1 MNTFHYILAYHFDNH
16 LTAAEIDQKLNRLG
30 FQFDHIHTGNA
41 VVHLTIAERIQNS
54 TKPFILLITDNFL
67 KDENCLHK
75 LLEIV
80 SQSQKN
86 NRQFILILAEGFSVD
101 PISNQIKSID
111 TKLSTIGDILYYI
124 NYWQDKYLQLR
135 KKYLDNEK
143 SLQVVDDKLKVLRE
157 IAAEIGELLHK
168 LRKIEPVGYSDFIK
182 DDFYYFF
189 AHSGNLESYQS
200 YKKMA
205 EYDEKDNLIEQKIN
219 NLVGNTDKL
228 SINEEKVSPIE
239 DYEMQNIV
247 SETNKE
253 EHETVSKE
261 KILDSTFN
269 KNINGSNQE
278 TDSDLLEKLKA
289 YKNGLL
295 KEETLHIEKSELKE
309 IEPNTEIIQDIYKTK
324 EEFEAILKLDE
335 EVTSQLGN
343 LINSKFENSLLDE
356 NDYPNEE
363 EDWDEEEKDISTLKN
378 YEESLVEAI
387 KEDPENIETRLQL
400 IKYLIVNPDNFSR
413 TADQLEQVLKLDKN
427 NVEAIYL
434 LATLSQGINH
444 PDLARTYFE
453 KLINIQPDFP
463 GVYFT
468 LAELIET
475 HFPKDFPIAAEY
487 YKKAYQHDTTN
498 IKALEKRAQLLYKQ
512 LRKSKKAAK
521 TYKKIIK
528 LLPYHPTAY
537 YYLSEISLEQGEKEK
552 AVEYYHKAKV
562 ITKRTKILEEASNL
576 VEHRIEAEP
585 KIEIKMQNDEFS
597 KKTNVASKEVNSY
610 VCITGATSGIGNA
623 LAHLL
628 ASKSYDLILTGR
640 RIDRLKNLANELIQK
655 YNITVEILQF
665 DIRDFQQSANALGSL
680 GDKLDK
686 IDILINNAGLAMG
699 LDYIYEANVDHW
711 ETMIDTNIKGLLFMT
726 RLVTPS
732 MVKKKRGHIIN
743 IGSTAGKEVYPKG
756 NVYCAT
762 KFAVDALTKAFR
774 QDLYQHNI
782 RVSQICPGHT
792 ENTEFAI
799 TRFEGDKEKASIYN
813 DFNPLKA
820 QNIADIIYFIITQP
834 PNVNIQDVLVM
845 GTQQASSTMVNRSGR
860 IYDLKA

>member
-16 LTAAEIDQKLNRLG
+16 LIAAEIDQKLNRLG
-30 FQFDHIHTGNA
+30 FQFDHMHTGNA
-41 VVHLTIAERIQNS
+41 VVLQTISERIQNS
-54 TKPFILLITDNFL
+54 TKPFILLLTDNFL

-80 SQSQKN
+80 TQSQKN
-86 NRQFILILAEGFSVD
+86 NRQFILILANGFSVD
-101 PISNQIKSID
+101 PISNQIKQID

-135 KKYLDNEK
+135 KKYLENEK
-143 SLQVVDDKLKVLRE
+143 SLNVVDDKLKVLRE

-168 LRKIEPVGYSDFIK
+168 LRKIEPVSYSDFIK

-189 AHSGNLESYQS
+189 SHSGNIDSYQS

-205 EYDEKDNLIEQKIN
+205 EYDEKDNRIEQKVN
-219 NLVGNTDKL
+219 NLVGNTEKL

-239 DYEMQNIV
+239 DYEIQNIV
-247 SETNKE
+247 SNSNKE
-253 EHETVSKE
+253 ELETFSKE
-261 KILDSTFN
+261 KVIESTFN
-269 KNINGSNQE
+269 KNINIINQE
-278 TDSDLLEKLKA
+278 ADSDLLEKLKA

-295 KEETLHIEKSELKE
+295 KEEASYTKKSEIKE
-309 IEPNTEIIQDIYKTK
+309 IETNTELIEDIYKTK
-324 EEFEAILKLDE
+324 EEFDAILKLDE
-335 EVTSQLGN
+335 EITSKLGN
-343 LINSKFENSLLDE
+343 LINSKFEYSLLDV
-356 NDYPNEE
+356 NDYTNDEKDWE
-363 EDWDEEEKDISTLKN
+363 EDEKDISPLIN
-378 YEESLVEAI
+378 YEQSLVEAI
-387 KEDPENIETRLQL
+387 KEEPENIETRLQL
-400 IKYLIVNPDNFSR
+400 IKYLIVNPENFSQ

-434 LATLSQGINH
+434 LATLSQNINH
-444 PDLARTYFE
+444 PDLARSYFE
-453 KLINIQPDFP
+453 KLINVQPDFP
-463 GVYFT
+463 GVYFS
-468 LAELIET
+468 LAELIEN
-475 HFPKDFPIAAEY
+475 HFPKDLSIAADY

-552 AVEYYHKAKV
+552 AVEYYHKAKE
-562 ITKRTKILEEASNL
+562 IINRTKVLEEASNL

-585 KIEIKMQNDEFS
+585 KIEIEMQNDEFN
-597 KKTNVASKEVNSY
+597 KKTNVVPKEVNSY
-610 VCITGATSGIGNA
+610 ACITGATSGIGNA

-628 ASKSYDLILTGR
+628 ASKSYHLILTGR
-640 RIDRLKNLANELIQK
+640 RINRLKNLASDLIQK

-665 DIRDFQQSANALGSL
+665 DIRDFQQSANAIGSL
-680 GDKLDK
+680 GEKLDK

-699 LDYIYEANVDHW
+699 LDYIYDANVEHW
-711 ETMIDTNIKGLLFMT
+711 ETMIDTNIKGLLYIT
-726 RLVTPS
+726 RLITPS
-732 MVKKKRGHIIN
+732 MVRRKRGHIIN

-774 QDLYQHNI
+774 QDLFQHNI

-799 TRFEGDKEKASIYN
+799 NRFEGDKEKASIYN
-813 DFNPLKA
+813 DFSPLKA
-820 QNIADIIYFIITQP
+820 ENIADIIYFIITQP

-845 GTQQASSTMVNRSGR
+845 STQQASSTMLNRSGR
-860 IYDLKA
+860 IYD